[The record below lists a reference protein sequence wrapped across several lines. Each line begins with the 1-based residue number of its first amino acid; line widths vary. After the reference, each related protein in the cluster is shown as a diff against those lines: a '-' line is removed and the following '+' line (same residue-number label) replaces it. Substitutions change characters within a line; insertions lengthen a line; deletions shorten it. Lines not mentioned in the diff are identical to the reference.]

1 MRAPKHLLLCG
12 EKMQVNRWKREMM
25 NMGLSEEEGAKYW
38 DGEARSHCMEV
49 EKHKERYRTMVK
61 YIIDL
66 TNPKKDDV
74 VMEIGAGTG
83 VVSLWLASKVKKVIA
98 VDFSKEMLRIAK
110 ERAIETD
117 VDNVEF
123 VRGTFHNPGIAEK
136 VDIIV
141 TIDSLHCT
149 RDGNY
154 KKRAIEIMYDHLKD
168 EGKVFLEDEMIVY
181 DQEIL
186 KKRADQIVRY
196 LVKLAKRSD
205 KEFRDLLFEKRPNI
219 HDLKKFFDESTNH
232 YVKDMAKT
240 EHLLRLEDLVGY
252 FEESGFEVKETKR
265 LSSLSGIIYAKK
277 T

>member
-1 MRAPKHLLLCG
+1 
-12 EKMQVNRWKREMM
+12 M

-38 DGEARSHCMEV
+38 DREARNYDMKI
-49 EKHKERYRTMVK
+49 EKYKEKYHKLVQ
-61 YIIDL
+61 YIVDL
-66 TNPKKDDV
+66 ADPMKTDII
-74 VMEIGAGTG
+74 MEIGVGTG
-83 VVSLWLASKVKKVIA
+83 VVSLLLAPKVKKVIA
-98 VDFSKEMLRIAK
+98 VDISKEMLKIAK
-110 ERAIETD
+110 GKAMETGIS
-117 VDNVEF
+117 NIEF

-136 VDIIV
+136 VDIII

-168 EGKVFLEDEMIVY
+168 EGKIFLEDEMIVY
-181 DQEIL
+181 NQEIL

-219 HDLKKFFDESTNH
+219 HDLKKFFDESTD
-232 YVKDMAKT
+232 YYIKDMAKT
-240 EHLLRLEDLVGY
+240 EHLLKLKNLVRY
-252 FEESGFEVKETKR
+252 FQESGFEVKETKK